1 MLWALPLAGMALG
14 ALRGNAQAKR
24 QQAIEDDS
32 RKQLAAQQRYS
43 PWTGRSNFS
52 QIQYAGATPF
62 DATLG
67 GGLQGGIAGASLSQG
82 IEGAAGSAG
91 ASPMSPSGGSYLDG
105 SKMAADLGSSA
116 PVATNAAAQTAST
129 SPSYLGMSGDFGQE
143 SPYLQQ
149 QQAPSLYK
157 NSTWPMMSSG
167 RGGYSR

>member
-82 IEGAAGSAG
+82 IEGAA
-91 ASPMSPSGGSYLDG
+91 
-105 SKMAADLGSSA
+105 
-116 PVATNAAAQTAST
+116 TQTA
-129 SPSYLGMSGDFGQE
+129 GQSAWAKMQE
-143 SPYLQQ
+143 DEKRRMAEQMQMANQRPVI
-149 QQAPSLYK
+149 
-157 NSTWPMMSSG
+157 G
-167 RGGYSR
+167 